1 MLPRILLE
9 VICVALPTD
18 GVHVQT
24 THMSAEEKIKE
35 LQQLDIQSKMQ
46 EQMTTMQREMEA
58 LKAQQQQER
67 EVGRIRLTPDDIAP
81 LRVFLRAL
89 NEDYS

>member
-1 MLPRILLE
+1 
-9 VICVALPTD
+9 
-18 GVHVQT
+18 
-24 THMSAEEKIKE
+24 MSAEEKIKE
-35 LQQLDIQSKMQ
+35 LQQQMLDMQSKMR

-58 LKAQQQQER
+58 LKTQQQQER

-81 LRVFLRAL
+81 LRAFLCAL

>member
-1 MLPRILLE
+1 
-9 VICVALPTD
+9 
-18 GVHVQT
+18 
-24 THMSAEEKIKE
+24 
-35 LQQLDIQSKMQ
+35 
-46 EQMTTMQREMEA
+46 MQREMEA

-67 EVGRIRLTPDDIAP
+67 EVGRIRLTPDDITP

>member
-1 MLPRILLE
+1 MLPRILLG
-9 VICVALPTD
+9 VICVALLTD
-18 GVHVQT
+18 GVHAQT

-58 LKAQQQQER
+58 LKA
-67 EVGRIRLTPDDIAP
+67 
-81 LRVFLRAL
+81 
-89 NEDYS
+89 